1 MHVIAN
7 RGRNIILFKVMHILN
22 SNKYSGAENVVI
34 EIINGTK
41 NYCQSAYVSPY
52 GKIEGFLRKNEIEY
66 IPVKKLSI
74 QSLREAIKTFNPDV
88 IHAHD
93 FRAGMYSCLTG
104 TGLPII
110 NHLHNNP
117 PWIKRISLR
126 TVLYACCCF
135 RFNRILTVSNSVM
148 DEFVFGKVFCGKA
161 HVVGNPF
168 NANRI
173 RTMAIEA
180 KVKQSSDIIFLG
192 RISPQKS
199 PFFFLD
205 IIAKVKKSI
214 PDVKV
219 AVVGEGEL
227 CKEFIEKINEKNLQ
241 ENVTMYGFLEN
252 PYGLL
257 KNAKVMCMPSAWEG
271 FGLAAVE
278 ALTLGTPVIC
288 SGVGGLSDIVSDI
301 NGKICH
307 HDVTRYTDEII
318 KLLTNESY
326 LNDKSKGTLE
336 SSIRF
341 DNLEVYC
348 KNIVDLYGE
357 LLG

>member
-74 QSLREAIKTFNPDV
+74 QSLREAIKTFKPDV

-135 RFNRILTVSNSVM
+135 RFNRILTVSDSVM

-241 ENVTMYGFLEN
+241 ENITMYGFLEN

-278 ALTLGTPVIC
+278 ALTLSTPVVC
-288 SGVGGLSDIVSDI
+288 SGAGGLSGIIDDK

-307 HDVTRYTDEII
+307 YNVECYSEEII
-318 KLLTNESY
+318 KLLTDNDY
-326 LNDKSKGTLE
+326 LAGKSKYAFE
-336 SSIRF
+336 SSLKF
-341 DNLEVYC
+341 DNLGEYC
-348 KNIVDLYGE
+348 KQIVDLYE
-357 LLG
+357 EI

>member
-1 MHVIAN
+1 M
-7 RGRNIILFKVMHILN
+7 LKVMHILN
-22 SNKYSGAENVVI
+22 SNQYSGAENVVI

-52 GKIEGFLRKNEIEY
+52 GKIEGFLRKNEIAY

-74 QSLREAIKTFNPDV
+74 QNLMDAIKNFKPDV

-104 TGLPII
+104 TRIPII

-117 PWIKRISLR
+117 PWLKRISLR

-135 RFNRILTVSNSVM
+135 RFNRILTVSDSVM
-148 DEFVFGKVFCGKA
+148 DEFVFGRVFKDKTQ
-161 HVVGNPF
+161 VVGNPF
-168 NANRI
+168 NAKKI
-173 RTMAIEA
+173 RRMAESA
-180 KVKQSSDIIFLG
+180 ELAQPSDIIFLG
-192 RISPQKS
+192 RISPPKK

-205 IIAKVKKSI
+205 IVARVKKTI
-214 PDVKV
+214 PDFKV

-227 CKEFIEKINEKNLQ
+227 YKEFSEKLDGMKLQ
-241 ENVTMYGFLEN
+241 DNITMYGFLEN

-278 ALTLGTPVIC
+278 ALTLGTPVVC
-288 SGVGGLSDIVSDI
+288 SGAGGLSGIIDDK

-307 HDVTRYTDEII
+307 YDVECYAEEII
-318 KLLTNESY
+318 KLLTNKDY
-326 LNDKSKGTLE
+326 LDDKSKEAFE
-336 SSIRF
+336 SSLRF
-341 DNLEVYC
+341 DNLDAYC
-348 KNIVDLYGE
+348 KKIVDLYGE
-357 LLG
+357 ISNE